1 MISVCMTTCNGEKYL
16 KRQMDTLLLQLGDED
31 ELIISDDSSAD
42 LTVEI
47 IKSYNDSR
55 IKLLE
60 NGNFGSPV
68 FNMEKAL
75 KTAKGDYVFLA
86 DQDDIWLPG
95 RIQKVMEK
103 LQQYDLVVCNAFI
116 VDREEK
122 ILHESY
128 FEWKG
133 SAPGFFRNLK
143 KNSFLGCSLAFN
155 SKILKAALPF
165 PKQIAMHDVWI
176 GLLAECTGKVLF
188 LDERLIYYRR
198 HDDNFTAA
206 AHKADN
212 RLSDFSFSYKIR
224 YRFLLLFYVMK
235 RCLKKPTPAPPG
247 RGM

>member
-16 KRQMDTLLLQLGDED
+16 KRQLDTILSQLGTED
-31 ELIISDDSSAD
+31 ELIISDDSSTD
-42 LTVEI
+42 RTVEI
-47 IKSYNDSR
+47 IKSYSDSR

-60 NGNFGSPV
+60 NANFGSPV
-68 FNMEKAL
+68 FNMENAL
-75 KTAKGDYVFLA
+75 KRAQGDYVFLA

-95 RIQKVMEK
+95 RIQKVIEK

-116 VDREEK
+116 VDGNEK
-122 ILHESY
+122 VIHESY

-155 SKILKAALPF
+155 RKTAKAALPF

-188 LDERLIYYRR
+188 LNERLICYRR
-198 HDDNFTAA
+198 HDDNFTASV
-206 AHKADN
+206 HKADD
-212 RLSDFSFSYKIR
+212 RLSDFSLSYKIW
-224 YRFLLLFYVMK
+224 YRLLLLFYVMK
-235 RCLKKPTPAPPG
+235 RCLRKPAK
-247 RGM
+247 